1 VDGIEGVINLSVFDV
16 RGLEV
21 FTTVIVGNGQKTI
34 KNIDLSNYANGVYSL
49 SIRTAKGTVTQK
61 LIKE

>member
-1 VDGIEGVINLSVFDV
+1 M
-16 RGLEV
+16 
-21 FTTVIVGNGQKTI
+21 VGNGQKTI
-34 KNIDLSNYANGVYSL
+34 QNIDLSNYANGVYTL